1 MAGRTRRVAEDRKV
15 HDMTTYNWGWS
26 GLAGVVLAASLVA
39 VGPAPAN
46 AGNWGISIKE
56 DQYGDFNA
64 HLVNRANELD
74 SETVGNFE
82 TRREARQAAREAR
95 RDKEDGAEA
104 SAETEEV
111 IDTGEMCNN
120 PLFSC

>member
-1 MAGRTRRVAEDRKV
+1 VTEIKEV
-15 HDMTTYNWGWS
+15 HDMDKINARWS
-26 GLAGVVLAASLVA
+26 QAAGMVLALALSGA
-39 VGPAPAN
+39 GPAPAN

-64 HLVNRANELD
+64 HLVNRINELD

-95 RDKEDGAEA
+95 REKEDGAEV

-120 PLFSC
+120 PLFNC

>member
-1 MAGRTRRVAEDRKV
+1 
-15 HDMTTYNWGWS
+15 MTTYNWGWS

-46 AGNWGISIKE
+46 AGNWGISIQE

-64 HLVNRANELD
+64 NLVNRINELD
-74 SETVGNFE
+74 SEHVGNFE

-104 SAETEEV
+104 SADTEEV

-120 PLFSC
+120 PLFNC